1 MNDDISMELSKG
13 EILDRYVKKFL
24 NRIAYK
30 EAVEMLEFSN
40 ALIKEVEDI
49 LFELDL
55 NNRTPVDLL
64 SDLQHLLDKFVN
76 NNLSNFSMFERRSE
90 SDSRERLLKFLS
102 VLVFDE
108 KQWIIN
114 NKDSNKLASNIR
126 RCILKILNAITE
138 FQNDQIVDIDNL
150 IEILQREFPVN
161 EEHKRNQVFLSHA
174 YKDKVYTLGL
184 FLYFYDKDIYLYI
197 DWMHQTQGLLT
208 KKLKHNLITAINNS
222 AQLLFLRT
230 LNSELGLQ
238 GGRRQIREWCA
249 WEIGTF
255 DYKSNNKRSE
265 GFYIDRYRQNRQ
277 VKSRSQLI
285 QDYQPLRAIK
295 NGRLY

>member
-76 NNLSNFSMFERRSE
+76 NNLSNFSMFERSSE

-114 NKDSNKLASNIR
+114 NKGSNKLASNIR

-161 EEHKRNQVFLSHA
+161 EEHKRNQVFLSYA
-174 YKDKVYTLGL
+174 YIDKIYTLGL

-197 DWMHQTQGLLT
+197 DWMHQAQGLLT

-222 AQLLFLRT
+222 DQLLFLRT

-238 GGRRQIREWCA
+238 GGGRQIRQWCA

-255 DYKSNNKRSE
+255 DYKSNNTRSE

-285 QDYQPLRAIK
+285 QDYQPLREIK

>member
-1 MNDDISMELSKG
+1 MNDDISVELSKG

-55 NNRTPVDLL
+55 NKRTPVDLL

-76 NNLSNFSMFERRSE
+76 NNLSNFSMFERRTE

-108 KQWIIN
+108 KQRIIN
-114 NKDSNKLASNIR
+114 NKGSNKLASNIR

-174 YKDKVYTLGL
+174 YIDKIYTLGL

-197 DWMHQTQGLLT
+197 DWMHQAQGLLT

-238 GGRRQIREWCA
+238 GGDRQIRQWCA

-255 DYKSNNKRSE
+255 DYKSNNTRSE

-285 QDYQPLRAIK
+285 QDYQPLREIK